1 MNRLTTRRLLF
12 VLATAAPLL
21 AGACSEGDAKT
32 KDAASVPV
40 AIPVAPATAVERPIA
55 RFIRATGTLTAEEQ
69 ADVAAETPGR
79 GIAAPIERG
88 STVTANAELIRLS
101 STETEAQLKE

>member
-1 MNRLTTRRLLF
+1 MNRVTTRHLLF

-21 AGACSEGDAKT
+21 AGACSAGDAKT

-79 GIAAPIERG
+79 VIAAPIERG
-88 STVTANAELIRLS
+88 MPVEQGAELVQIS
-101 STETEAQLKE
+101 PA